1 MPDEPDE
8 TRRRILLLT
17 ATGATAGL
25 AGCGGGADGDDGG
38 DEPAPSPTD
47 SPAPT
52 STPGGGG
59 GGTPEPVPEEYVTA
73 TALGGTQRNPDGL
86 SSQAAVRYQSR
97 PKNGQ
102 QCSDCRF
109 YIPDKNGDELGACA
123 IVAGKVAPEGWC
135 VSYAPIE
142 TETDSA

>member
-25 AGCGGGADGDDGG
+25 AGCGSGDGAGSS
-38 DEPAPSPTD
+38 PPSPPSPTD

-52 STPGGGG
+52 STPGGGE